1 MAFDGLVLSALVTEL
16 NEKLPGAKIMKIY
29 QPEPEDL
36 LLHLHT
42 PSGKYKLFMTA
53 NPSFARVSM
62 VKKLP
67 ENPENPSAFC
77 MLLRKHLQGG
87 RITNIKQIGTERIL
101 EILIE
106 SANEIGV
113 ITEKKLIIEIMG
125 KHSNIVL
132 VNAENDQILECIK
145 RISASISRLRQLYPG
160 IQYRYPPVQEKF
172 DFFTFTEG
180 ELLEILK
187 SRHDTAKALINGIQ
201 GVSPAIASY
210 LSQSAENKR
219 IEESA
224 ADIYNEIQKI
234 RKSLTSRDL
243 TPRTYY
249 EQGKIKD
256 FHVINIPDYD
266 AYYTVVEHESISDAV
281 ESYYA
286 EREDSNRVNQK
297 SADIKKNVGTKLAK
311 LYLKKQRLLEDL
323 QDAANCEKY
332 RLYGEILT
340 ANLHKVQSGEN
351 EVILT
356 NYYDGSDIRI
366 PLDIKYSPAKNAQNY
381 FKRYGKSKTAL
392 KEKEIQLSDAQKEI
406 DYLESVLSFIDA
418 ATEITTIDSI
428 REELIGQSYIRNRR
442 NLGKKKKKPVKPE
455 PIRYT
460 LCGEDDTQYEILVG
474 KNNTENDY
482 LTFKLAAK
490 SDIWMHAKDI
500 PGSHLILRTEGK
512 TADSIPSSVIERAA
526 SIAAYHSKGKTS
538 DNVPIDYCPAK
549 FVKKPGGAKPGYV
562 IFTNNRTIYAKPDLP

>member
-1 MAFDGLVLSALVTEL
+1 MAFDGLVLSALVGEL
-16 NEKLPGAKIMKIY
+16 NEKLTGAKIMKIY

-36 LLHLHT
+36 LLHLHA

-62 VKKLP
+62 VKELP

-87 RITNIKQIGTERIL
+87 RITGIRQIGTERIL
-101 EILIE
+101 EIAIE

-113 ITEKKLIIEIMG
+113 ITEKKLLIEIMG

-132 VNAENDQILECIK
+132 VNSENNQILECIK
-145 RISASISRLRQLYPG
+145 RISANVSRLRQLYPG
-160 IQYRYPPVQEKF
+160 IKYRYPPVQEKF

-180 ELLEILK
+180 DLLEILK
-187 SRHDTAKALINGIQ
+187 SMHDTAKALINGIQ
-201 GVSPAIASY
+201 GISPAIAAY
-210 LSQSAENKR
+210 LSQAAENKSM
-219 IEESA
+219 EESA
-224 ADIYNEIQKI
+224 ADIYGEIENI
-234 RKSLTSRDL
+234 RKSLISRRL
-243 TPRTYY
+243 KPCTYY

-256 FHVINIPDYD
+256 FHVISIPDYD
-266 AYYTVVEHESISDAV
+266 EYYTVVEHESISDAV
-281 ESYYA
+281 EAYYT
-286 EREDSNRVNQK
+286 EREDSNRVSQK
-297 SADIKKNVGTKLAK
+297 SADIKKSVGTKLAK

-323 QDAANCEKY
+323 QDAVNCEKY

-340 ANLHKVQSGEN
+340 ANLHMVKAGES
-351 EVILT
+351 EVSLT

-366 PLDIKYSPAKNAQNY
+366 PLDIKYPPAKNAQNY

-392 KEKEIQLSDAQKEI
+392 KEKRVQLDDTQKEI
-406 DYLESVLSFIDA
+406 DYLESVLNFIDEA
-418 ATEITTIDSI
+418 AEIATIDSI
-428 REELIGQSYIRNRR
+428 RDELIEQSYIRNRR
-442 NLGKKKKKPVKPE
+442 NPGRKKKKPVKPE

-460 LCGEDDTQYEILVG
+460 IYEDDAPYEILVG

-490 SDIWMHAKDI
+490 NDIWMHAKDI
-500 PGSHLILRTEGK
+500 PGSHLILRTGGIAPDK
-512 TADSIPSSVIERAA
+512 LPSSVIKRAA
-526 SIAAYHSKGKTS
+526 SIAAYHSKGKSS

-562 IFTNNRTIYAKPDLP
+562 IFTHNRTLYAKPNLP